1 MLQARYL
8 PNWADL
14 LGPWLTG
21 CLPHAALQ
29 ILLSRFVAF
38 NFLLGLYTFFSPLLF
53 ISLAV
58 VLSFSLSSP
67 LILALPFLFW
77 NTAHMSNFFGSAS
90 TQHKVRAICFVPLVF
105 VSELLHPMF
114 SVFFPQEEV
123 LPAGSLS
130 SLAHL
135 MGPNATV
142 ILPCTAAVKKKK
154 LLFVW
159 ILARVST

>member
-29 ILLSRFVAF
+29 ILLSRFVSF
-38 NFLLGLYTFFSPLLF
+38 NLLLGLYTFFSPLLF
-53 ISLAV
+53 TSLAV
-58 VLSFSLSSP
+58 VLSFSLSSS

-77 NTAHMSNFFGSAS
+77 NSAHMSIFFGSAS
-90 TQHKVRAICFVPLVF
+90 TQHKVPAICFVPLVF
-105 VSELLHPMF
+105 VLELLHPMF

-123 LPAGSLS
+123 LLPAGWLS

-142 ILPCTAAVKKKK
+142 IPRWRRSGC
-154 LLFVW
+154 LFEYY
-159 ILARVST
+159 LA

>member
-14 LGPWLTG
+14 LGPWLTA

-38 NFLLGLYTFFSPLLF
+38 NLLLGLYTFFSPLLF
-53 ISLAV
+53 TSLAV
-58 VLSFSLSSP
+58 VLSFSLSSS

-77 NTAHMSNFFGSAS
+77 NTAHMSIFFGSAS
-90 TQHKVRAICFVPLVF
+90 TQHKVPAICFVPLVF
-105 VSELLHPMF
+105 VLELLHPMF

-123 LPAGSLS
+123 LLPAGWLS

-135 MGPNATV
+135 LGPNATV
-142 ILPCTAAVKKKK
+142 IPRWRRSGC
-154 LLFVW
+154 LFEY
-159 ILARVST
+159 